1 MKMVSQDEEHLRLLS
16 ILYYIWGGLTAC
28 FSCVGVAHMVFGG
41 IMIVVGQ
48 HEHNGPPTWLG
59 ALFSFMGLL
68 VVFIVLTLSGLSLWT
83 GRNLQMRKHYI
94 ACLIVAGISC
104 LSVPLGT
111 ALGVFTLVVLL
122 RPSVKQLFAGAPLS

>member
-28 FSCVGVAHMVFGG
+28 FSCIGVGHMIFGG
-41 IMIVVGQ
+41 VMIVAAQ
-48 HEHNGPPTWLG
+48 HEQNGPPVWLG
-59 ALFSFMGLL
+59 ALFSFIGALVVLL
-68 VVFIVLTLSGLSLWT
+68 VVALAGLALWT
-83 GRNLQMRKHYI
+83 GRNLQKRRHYA

-111 ALGVFTLVVLL
+111 ALGVFTLIVLL
-122 RPSVKQLFAGAPLS
+122 RPSVKPLFAAAPLS